1 MSEEKS
7 CYSPIPDKGESVI
20 EVSIQR
26 LKEFRNHPFR
36 VLDDAVMDSLVES
49 IRQYG
54 IITPLI
60 VRPTIEGYYEIIS
73 GHRRKRAAEK
83 LGYTKVP
90 VIIRVMQDED
100 SIIGMVDSNLQRD
113 RILPSE
119 KAFAYRMKN
128 DALKRKF
135 RAPSKYD
142 CSQIDKKVKQ
152 RRTVEELGL
161 LGGDSARQVGRYIRL
176 TFLIPEIPQ
185 MVDAGRMGFNP
196 AVQISFLSKE
206 EQEIFLDAVRF
217 TQAAPSLSQALRIKE
232 LSQKGILSLRKVKNI
247 LMEVKKGNET
257 RLNFRNDQLYQYFPR
272 DYTAEQIRQEIIE
285 LLKKHGKFN
294 RSEREEQ

>member
-7 CYSPIPDKGESVI
+7 CYSPIPEKGESII

-152 RRTVEELGL
+152 RRTVEALGL

-176 TFLIPEIPQ
+176 TFLIPEILQ

-232 LSQKGILSLRKVKNI
+232 LSQKGLLSLRKVKNI

-257 RLNFRNDQLYQYFPR
+257 RLNFRNDQLYQYFPK
-272 DYTAEQIRQEIIE
+272 DYTAEQIRHEIIE

-294 RSEREEQ
+294 HSEREEQ